1 MKVRYEIEP
10 VSDSDNTHPPDV
22 RVLVYVDDNFRE
34 IIFNFSSPNRQLTF
48 NLQDLKDIIEREG

>member
-10 VSDSDNTHPPDV
+10 VSDSDNTNPPDV
-22 RVLVYVDDNFRE
+22 SIMVCIDDNFRE
-34 IIFNFSSPNRQLTF
+34 IIFNFSAPNRQIVF